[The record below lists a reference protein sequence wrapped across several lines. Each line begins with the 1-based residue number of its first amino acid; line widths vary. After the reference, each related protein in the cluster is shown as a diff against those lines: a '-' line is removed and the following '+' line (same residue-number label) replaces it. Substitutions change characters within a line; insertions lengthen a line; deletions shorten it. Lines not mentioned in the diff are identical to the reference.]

1 MGLNSLHDLFIEE
14 LRDVYNAENQITRAL
29 PSMAKAAGTPELRS
43 AFETH
48 LEQTKEQIE
57 RLEQIF
63 EKLHVSPGGKKCKG
77 MEGLL
82 AEGKEMMAEE
92 GDAAVID
99 AALIGAAQRVEHY
112 EIAAYGCIR
121 NYANLLGLDWAVDL
135 LQQTLDEEEETDELL
150 SELAEG
156 GINMAALAVGS
167 DAMAD
172 DKDEE

>member
-1 MGLNSLHDLFIEE
+1 MGLNSLQDLFIEE

-29 PSMAKAAGTPELRS
+29 PSMAKSAGTPELRS
-43 AFETH
+43 AFEKH

-63 EKLHVSPGGKKCKG
+63 EKLDMSPTGKKCKG

-92 GDAAVID
+92 GDQAVID

-135 LQQTLDEEEETDELL
+135 LQQTLDEEEETDALL

-167 DAMAD
+167 DEMAED
-172 DKDEE
+172 EDEE